1 MLNIELIQADTENV
15 RNAIQRRGDTFS
27 IDELVSLDNKRKLIQ
42 KELDNLRSDRKKSN
56 QQIGL
61 KKNPSKE
68 LIVEMKTLGQKV
80 KKLEAEYKSTQQEIH
95 TIMLTLP
102 NIPRD
107 NVPDGKDE
115 SSNQIV
121 RTVQVS
127 I

>member
-121 RTVQVS
+121 RTVQG
-127 I
+127 